1 MNKKIDNNI
10 LEKHADN
17 IRKSI
22 LEMAYLAQSAH
33 TGGSLSC
40 VDLLTVLYFSVLKV
54 YPKSPLDSARDRF
67 IFSKAHD
74 CKALYAVLSEKGFF
88 DKNKLKAYEQNG
100 GISGHSTKGI
110 LPGVEITAGSLGHGL
125 PIANGI
131 AYAGKIDNKAHRIF
145 AMLSDGECDEGSTWE
160 AILFAGQHKL
170 DNLIVIVDYNKLQ
183 GFGRIDEVMDLEPFA
198 NKWKDFGWEVKE
210 VDGHNIEK
218 IHNALRVIPFKK
230 GKPSVLIAHTI
241 KGYGGVQKHIDK
253 VSSQYK
259 PPTEEEYK
267 EAINK
272 LL

>member
-1 MNKKIDNNI
+1 M
-10 LEKHADN
+10 
-17 IRKSI
+17 
-22 LEMAYLAQSAH
+22 
-33 TGGSLSC
+33 
-40 VDLLTVLYFSVLKV
+40 
-54 YPKSPLDSARDRF
+54 P
-67 IFSKAHD
+67 
-74 CKALYAVLSEKGFF
+74 
-88 DKNKLKAYEQNG
+88 
-100 GISGHSTKGI
+100 
-110 LPGVEITAGSLGHGL
+110 
-125 PIANGI
+125 
-131 AYAGKIDNKAHRIF
+131 
-145 AMLSDGECDEGSTWE
+145 EGSTWE